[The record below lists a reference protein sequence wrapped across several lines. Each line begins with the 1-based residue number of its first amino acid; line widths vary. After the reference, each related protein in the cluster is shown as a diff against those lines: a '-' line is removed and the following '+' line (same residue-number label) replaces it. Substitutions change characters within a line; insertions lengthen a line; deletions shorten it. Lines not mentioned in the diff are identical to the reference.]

1 MFFISS
7 LVEMAN
13 KSTIRKQALQQRTA
27 LSDDEF
33 LALNQ
38 LLLAQFKTL
47 DFSEIKAVH
56 VFLPIAK
63 KREPDTFLMLDW
75 LQANHPNVSI
85 VVSRAN
91 FEDHSMSHH
100 PFSKE
105 DLKENFYHI
114 PEPQT
119 TQLFTGKIDMVLV
132 PLLAFD
138 SKGYRVGYGKGF
150 YDRFLAEITAKK
162 VGISLFEI
170 NDEDISDVHKDDIRL
185 DWCITPN
192 RIIKFKI

>member
-1 MFFISS
+1 M
-7 LVEMAN
+7 L
-13 KSTIRKQALQQRTA
+13 RKQFLQQRAA
-27 LSDDEF
+27 LSDNEF

-38 LLLAQFKTL
+38 LLLAQFKTI

-56 VFLPIAK
+56 VFLPIVK
-63 KREPDTFLMLDW
+63 KREPDTFLMIAW
-75 LQANHPNVSI
+75 LQENHPNISI

-100 PFSKE
+100 PFNKE

-150 YDRFLAEITAKK
+150 YDRFLAKITAKK
-162 VGISLFEI
+162 VGISLFDTISEG
-170 NDEDISDVHKDDIRL
+170 ISDVHKDDIRL
-185 DWCITPN
+185 DLCITPH